1 MPGQDCITR
10 RTEGTWETERRPWS
24 VVCDAPHCV
33 YRVSA
38 TSIVEATQR
47 LNTHPCP
54 HLGGPTTLGY
64 SVTLSILEKCW
75 IKLDAVLVELKEGNY
90 DSQPEEKVR
99 LRGVCRGMA
108 EVIAEFMH
116 PHFTDADQ
124 VAAEAGRRYE
134 AKVKGEPYET
144 LGLGHLKYAGPRMD
158 ERNPGRFPVGADRM
172 PPKPVKP
179 AHNFTEEEV
188 GNIKFAHESGM
199 FTLEQLA
206 KTYKVKP
213 EVIEAV
219 VA

>member
-1 MPGQDCITR
+1 MAITR
-10 RTEGTWETERRPWS
+10 REGDLPEVKARPWR
-24 VVCDAPHCV
+24 VECDHPQCV
-33 YRVSA
+33 YLVSA
-38 TSIVEATQR
+38 ASSVEATQR
-47 LNTHPCP
+47 LETHPCP

-90 DSQPEEKVR
+90 DGQPDEKVR

-116 PHFTDADQ
+116 PHFTDADA

-134 AKVKGEPYET
+134 AKLKGEPYET

-158 ERNPGRFPVGADRM
+158 ERNPGRFPVSADRM
-172 PPKPVKP
+172 PPKPDKP

-188 GNIKFAHESGM
+188 GSIKFAHESGM
-199 FTLEQLA
+199 FTVEQLA
-206 KTYKVKP
+206 KTYKVKS
-213 EVIEAV
+213 EVIELV
-219 VA
+219 IKS